1 MSGARVK
8 FEKVRDNEA
17 VAQVNGVVLRAKGTV
32 FNVKK
37 SRLVFLI
44 GLCGTMPID
53 NVKVWENDLLK

>member
-1 MSGARVK
+1 MSGARVE

-17 VAQVNGVVLRAKGTV
+17 V